1 MRDIDALLRDLDGLD
16 VETQPQKVKRR
27 SRDFYW
33 YSPVLKRQL
42 DHVTAEAVVTPTLTL
57 ALVVD
62 LAEHAVAPF
71 AAYEQQVLPLL
82 RRHGGRLDR
91 RLRTADGRTE
101 VHLLSF
107 ADRAGYD
114 AYLADPDR
122 TAAAHLLDGLDSD
135 DLRRRLLE
143 LTDAGPE

>member
-1 MRDIDALLRDLDGLD
+1 MVAVSALLDPRWK
-16 VETQPQKVKRR
+16 VEIE
-27 SRDFYW
+27 
-33 YSPVLKRQL
+33 
-42 DHVTAEAVVTPTLTL
+42 AEAIVAPRPTPELTL

-82 RRHGGRLDR
+82 ARHGGRLDR
-91 RLRTADGRTE
+91 RLRTADGRSE
-101 VHLLSF
+101 IHLLSF

-122 TAAAHLLDGLDSD
+122 AAAGHLLDGLDGPAV
-135 DLRRRLLE
+135 RRRLLE
-143 LTDAGPE
+143 VTDTGAG